1 MAFDG
6 RHPRPVDAHVVD
18 QQKYTFVTVA
28 HEADWD
34 VLALQA
40 RSMHLYLPEDLAAEI
55 IVVDNSS
62 AGVPAEVRDALRQS
76 YGDLS
81 SKVRFISANQIADIP
96 KATNGWLSQQILKL
110 MVCQEVSTNRYVL
123 LDAKNHLVFPL
134 QRSFLES
141 GDRIPAWIRN
151 YEKHSLRPFLEKSL
165 LYFGL
170 NPEDYIK
177 AFLPAITPYTMPTAA
192 VRDLIRFVVE
202 REDKPFPVTFLERG
216 VSEFFLFAAFITM
229 LGKTEEIY
237 DLSGNWCPTIWD
249 ENAIRGAGNLRHHI
263 ARGEKDALP
272 FFAVHRHAVPW
283 LDGKSRLT
291 IAEFWHRRGLVPTPS
306 DGVKLLAENSGS
318 KPPLGRRF
326 YLRWRNRYSGLSGRI
341 RRLAARSHRS

>member
-1 MAFDG
+1 VTA
-6 RHPRPVDAHVVD
+6 PVVD
-18 QQKYTFVTVA
+18 PQKYTFVTVA
-28 HEADWD
+28 HEADWG

-40 RSMHLYLPEDLAAEI
+40 RSMNLYLPADLAAEI

-62 AGVPAEVRDALRQS
+62 AGAPAEVRGALRRN
-76 YGDLS
+76 YGDLI
-81 SKVRFISANQIADIP
+81 SKVRFLSANEIADIP
-96 KATNGWLSQQILKL
+96 ETTNGWLSQQILKL
-110 MVCQEVSTNRYVL
+110 MVCQEVSTNRFVL

-151 YEKHSLRPFLEKSL
+151 YEKHSLRPFLEQSL
-165 LYFGL
+165 LYFEL
-170 NPEDYIK
+170 NPEDHIK
-177 AFLPAITPYTMPTAA
+177 AFLPAITPYTMPTAV
-192 VRDLIRFVVE
+192 VRDLIRLVVE
-202 REDKPFPVTFLERG
+202 REDKPFPVAFLEHG
-216 VSEFFLFAAFITM
+216 FSEFFLFAAFITV

-283 LDGKSRLT
+283 LDDKSRLT
-291 IAEFWHRRGLVPTPS
+291 IAEFWHRRGLFDTVA
-306 DGVKLLAENSGS
+306 DGVNFLSTSA
-318 KPPLGRRF
+318 PIRQPARRF
-326 YLRWRNRYSGLSGRI
+326 YLRWKTRYRGLISRI
-341 RRLAARSHRS
+341 RRCHAELAAKQG